1 MTLVRQIQITVKS
14 RRKNKSEYSIFWR
27 KGKEKKLI
35 TKRTVYNCLK
45 KDNFNLLANLK
56 GDFFWFLSY
65 DRLLA
70 RFFKVGVSRIALKKT
85 AHRQLDRIVV
95 DRRCSFTRLTHVTFD
110 NARWFSFSHSCREKR
125 MRFSFFSNMFF
136 LSIIMYIY
144 VRIYTYKYTYN
155 AYIYVYTRIHVHVCH
170 ALDRFVFLSNPL
182 LCFFVNFS
190 SSLSLFLSIYS
201 LILSSLF
208 FPSSLS
214 FLSFRDRSFYF
225 FANVNRPKLLIL
237 LLRKVK

>member
-1 MTLVRQIQITVKS
+1 MNIQFSEEKE
-14 RRKNKSEYSIFWR
+14 RK
-27 KGKEKKLI
+27 KKLI

-170 ALDRFVFLSNPL
+170 ALDRFFLTRCFASSLTFHLLYHYSCRFTLLFSPLYSFLLPFHFCPFVTDLSTFLLTLIAPNYLFCYYVRLSN
-182 LCFFVNFS
+182 S
-190 SSLSLFLSIYS
+190 SRIIIHDSE
-201 LILSSLF
+201 
-208 FPSSLS
+208 
-214 FLSFRDRSFYF
+214 
-225 FANVNRPKLLIL
+225 
-237 LLRKVK
+237 